1 MMDLTKLNRRDTII
15 IIAQGYNTVGGKSM
29 ETIKV
34 YTIEETAQILKTTT
48 KTILDAI
55 QAGHLDAF
63 RVGSDWRTT
72 EQSIMDFIARGG
84 SQRADSILSRP
95 ISSHIKLQEA
105 PAFQYMW
112 PNRFTEEY
120 ALAYEGTFED
130 ASRHF
135 EVKVGVGE
143 REAAGK
149 NRKRV
154 LVLLNGRPTVEFAGI
169 DDFEKSKLVASLIT
183 LPNKKRLK
191 PHQPIPKEYRSFDV
205 RQYNS
210 LIKGPRAAKTMA
222 VVAKIDDLDTIVLH
236 AINRAIYRDEL

>member
-1 MMDLTKLNRRDTII
+1 
-15 IIAQGYNTVGGKSM
+15 M

-34 YTIEETAQILKTTT
+34 YTIEETAQTLKTDT
-48 KTILDAI
+48 KIILNEI
-55 QAGHLDAF
+55 QAGHLEAF
-63 RVGSDWRTT
+63 RVGNDWRTT
-72 EQSIMDFIARGG
+72 QQSIMDFIARGG
-84 SQRADSILSRP
+84 SLSADSIVPKS

-105 PAFQYMW
+105 PAFQYTW
-112 PNRFTEEY
+112 PNGLTEEY
-120 ALAYEGTFED
+120 SLAYEGTFED

-135 EVKVGVGE
+135 EVKVGIGE

-154 LVLLNGRPTVEFAGI
+154 LVLLNGRPTVEFAGAN
-169 DDFEKSKLVASLIT
+169 DFEKSELVASLIT

-222 VVAKIDDLDTIVLH
+222 VVAKIGDLDTIVSH